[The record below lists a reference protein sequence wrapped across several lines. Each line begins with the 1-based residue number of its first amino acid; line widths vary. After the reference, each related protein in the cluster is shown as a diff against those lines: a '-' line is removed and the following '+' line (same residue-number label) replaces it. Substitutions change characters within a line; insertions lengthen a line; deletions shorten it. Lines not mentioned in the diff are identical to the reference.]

1 MAATISELTFQRAT
15 VHLVHDA
22 QRLEDGKDLN
32 DALLDFFVK
41 LGQALIPEG
50 GGPPPVAYLGSHF
63 YDVLRKGGA
72 QDGIAGHKNVANW
85 AKRRLGSGGLFGEGI
100 GALAVPVNE
109 VLKDSYDGK
118 ADTAERHWWLALLLN
133 PRAVGATQE
142 CADKDVSLLCLD
154 SFVRAETR
162 FDPKVRALKAGG
174 SLKGYPAEVT
184 RLERQGFCINVHFS
198 AEGDGTAGALTEPR
212 RSRLKAGGREFGNR
226 ELSLKIKDL
235 GGDSQ
240 PAYVEGTLGFRLD
253 RRGAAK
259 TGGEYILEYGD
270 VGDNYQPLLRLR
282 MGQKPSAFVAQV
294 GQFLGGYLEKEQ
306 GSYLNGKKRPQEKSG
321 SVQVECAIT
330 MPGVPQQETSH
341 DCGFFILEQ
350 ILRALQLSPE
360 ALRELAQA
368 SSVEIAMLPW
378 PSQKQVFRR
387 KAKLREAMA
396 SLFAE
401 ARKLGSGD
409 VDLMLKGDPGLRAR
423 IRTALREG
431 GSSFTKGYER
441 WAAGD
446 WDLSP
451 SPSRSRSRE
460 NAKPEKTKPQ
470 PSRSRSQGTS
480 RSVSSRRSKR
490 KKKKKRKR
498 RNSSSE
504 DSSRDDRTRRRGDSS
519 SRSQEAKKDTPLTQL
534 DVTTAS
540 VTQLR
545 ALCVKHGCLPD
556 GIVEKGDLVRALT
569 PFIGGPPS
577 QQQAPPQHA
586 PAPTASKQQMPQGQ
600 AAPRK
605 PFVSKFDMQTAPP
618 PTAKIG
624 GLNIPVPVKAPSAP
638 AGKSF
643 TRANIEAMKT
653 KDLKALCIERKVLPP
668 GSIERGD
675 MIQAL
680 TPLASG

>member
-1 MAATISELTFQRAT
+1 MAAAISELTFQRAA

-72 QDGIAGHKNVANW
+72 QDGKAGHKNVANW
-85 AKRRLGSGGLFGEGI
+85 AKRRLGAGGLFSESI
-100 GALAVPVNE
+100 GALAIPVNE

-118 ADTAERHWWLALLLN
+118 NESAEKHWWLALVLN
-133 PRAVGATQE
+133 PRAVGATAE
-142 CADKDVSLLCLD
+142 CADKDVSMLCLD

-162 FDPKVRALKAGG
+162 FDPPIRALKSGG
-174 SLKGYPAEVT
+174 GLKGYPAEVT
-184 RLERQGFCINVHFS
+184 RLDRQGFCVNIQFC
-198 AEGDGTAGALTEPR
+198 AEGDGSSGPLAEPR

-226 ELSLKIKDL
+226 ELLCKIKDL

-270 VGDNYQPLLRLR
+270 VGDNYHPPLRLR
-282 MGQKPSAFVAQV
+282 MGQKPTPFQAQV
-294 GQFLGGYLEKEQ
+294 CQFVGGYLEKEQ
-306 GSYLNGKKRPQEKSG
+306 EGYLGGKQRPQNSSG
-321 SVQVECAIT
+321 SVQVETACCL
-330 MPGVPQQETSH
+330 PGVPQQETSH

-350 ILRALQLSPE
+350 ILRTLQLSPE

-401 ARKLGSGD
+401 ARSRGSGD
-409 VDLMLKGDPGLRAR
+409 VDAMLKGDPGLRAR
-423 IRTALREG
+423 IRTSLREG

-460 NAKPEKTKPQ
+460 NAPKAKQPQ
-470 PSRSRSQGTS
+470 GSRSRSQGTS
-480 RSVSSRRSKR
+480 RSVSSRRSRK
-490 KKKKKRKR
+490 KKKKKRKAR
-498 RNSSSE
+498 YSSSC
-504 DSSRDDRTRRRGDSS
+504 SS
-519 SRSQEAKKDTPLTQL
+519 SRGGRKRQRSDSRSPSPEANKKPPLTHT
-534 DVTTAS
+534 DIMSAS

-545 ALCVKHGCLPD
+545 ALCVKHGVLPA
-556 GIVEKGDLVRALT
+556 GAVEKADLQRALT
-569 PFIGGPPS
+569 PFASGPPPAAS
-577 QQQAPPQHA
+577 QPMQHA
-586 PAPTASKQQMPQGQ
+586 PGSAQTAPK
-600 AAPRK
+600 APR
-605 PFVSKFDMQTAPP
+605 VSKFDMMHAPP
-618 PTAKIG
+618 PRDTSKIM
-624 GLNIPVPVKAPSAP
+624 GLNIQVPAKAPTAP
-638 AGKSF
+638 TGQSF
-643 TRANIEAMKT
+643 TRASMQAMSS
-653 KDLKALCIERKVLPP
+653 KDLRNLCIEHKVLPAGP
-668 GSIERGD
+668 VERSELL
-675 MIQAL
+675 QAL
-680 TPLASG
+680 NPLASG